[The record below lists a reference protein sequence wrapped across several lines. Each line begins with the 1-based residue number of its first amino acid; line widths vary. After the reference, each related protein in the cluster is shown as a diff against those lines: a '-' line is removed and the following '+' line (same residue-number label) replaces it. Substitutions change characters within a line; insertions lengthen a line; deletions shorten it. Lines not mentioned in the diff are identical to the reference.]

1 MGRRIV
7 SQSPAPVTLLLQRWQ
22 SGEREALDALLPS
35 IYAELKRLAQAQLRR
50 DGGATIQPTELVAEA
65 YLKLVDVAQVDFAG
79 RAHFFSIAARTMR
92 RVLVERYR
100 RRDSDKR
107 GGGQTLLSLNPEL
120 DAADGAGTV
129 ELERLDDALTD
140 LEALDPRQADIVT
153 LRFFGGLEGEEI
165 AAALDISVRTV
176 KREWAAAKLWLRR
189 EMAA

>member
-1 MGRRIV
+1 MGRGIV
-7 SQSPAPVTLLLQRWQ
+7 SQSSAPVTLLLQRWQ

-65 YLKLVDVAQVDFAG
+65 YLKLVNVERIDFAG